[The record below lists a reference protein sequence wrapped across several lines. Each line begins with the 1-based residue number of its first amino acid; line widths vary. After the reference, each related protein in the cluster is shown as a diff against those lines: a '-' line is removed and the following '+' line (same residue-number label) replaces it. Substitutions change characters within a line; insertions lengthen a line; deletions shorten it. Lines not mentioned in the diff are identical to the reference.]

1 MGYSSF
7 DALSGADPREW
18 DPMGA
23 QGRQWEGCGTCGCL
37 FPGRSGSALRGSGS
51 GLAAVSCS
59 YCLKGRAVTAATLS
73 CRRRMLSH
81 SCSAAP
87 VGLNFQ
93 SFLLTAVKLLETG
106 QALPPSPLPVWLFSL
121 PLFIFF
127 SGSQSEKDIAFKQ
140 RNIRSHHKVMLN
152 ISFFSGSGSFFS
164 SREQQE
170 YLMNTENTAAVF
182 FFRGALGIESALIIY
197 RADISWKKGWG
208 GEEMWHLY
216 IFCRQ

>member
-106 QALPPSPLPVWLFSL
+106 QALPSSPFQSDFSLSLFLFSFL
-121 PLFIFF
+121 GPN
-127 SGSQSEKDIAFKQ
+127 Q
-140 RNIRSHHKVMLN
+140 RKTLLLN
-152 ISFFSGSGSFFS
+152 K
-164 SREQQE
+164 E
-170 YLMNTENTAAVF
+170 
-182 FFRGALGIESALIIY
+182 IY
-197 RADISWKKGWG
+197 VVTIK
-208 GEEMWHLY
+208 
-216 IFCRQ
+216 